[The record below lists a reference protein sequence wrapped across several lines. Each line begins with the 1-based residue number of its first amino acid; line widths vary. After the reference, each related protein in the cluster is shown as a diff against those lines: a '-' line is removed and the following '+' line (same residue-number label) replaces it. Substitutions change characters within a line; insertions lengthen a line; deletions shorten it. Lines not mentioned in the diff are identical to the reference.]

1 MCDKC
6 LCFHCVHCDDDYNC
20 KGGLC
25 WWCCNDGI
33 GEHLVEKCDKF
44 EKEVDIFTKKQY
56 NRLIKR
62 KRGKPMKYQLPNGKN
77 VTIPD
82 GEIKKSMLL
91 LNLSRTEAIQM
102 WLEDNDYME
111 NEEQAELDAKAK
123 KVKIVHD
130 AKDLAKEKKERKP
143 RTSKVSDTK
152 KEIFNFLEN
161 SLKNLENATV
171 SVEKEN
177 KLLII
182 TKNDKI
188 FKLDLVETRQK
199 GGKS

>member
-1 MCDKC
+1 
-6 LCFHCVHCDDDYNC
+6 
-20 KGGLC
+20 
-25 WWCCNDGI
+25 
-33 GEHLVEKCDKF
+33 
-44 EKEVDIFTKKQY
+44 
-56 NRLIKR
+56 
-62 KRGKPMKYQLPNGKN
+62 MKYQLPNGKN

-143 RTSKVSDTK
+143 RTSKVSDEK
-152 KEIFNFLEN
+152 KSLFDTILTNLDRNEN
-161 SLKNLENATV
+161 VSRENIEV
-171 SVEKEN
+171 LKEN
-177 KLLII
+177 KLILVNIGEKQFKIDLIEVRN
-182 TKNDKI
+182 KK
-188 FKLDLVETRQK
+188 K
-199 GGKS
+199 

>member
-1 MCDKC
+1 
-6 LCFHCVHCDDDYNC
+6 
-20 KGGLC
+20 
-25 WWCCNDGI
+25 
-33 GEHLVEKCDKF
+33 
-44 EKEVDIFTKKQY
+44 
-56 NRLIKR
+56 
-62 KRGKPMKYQLPNGKN
+62 MKYQLPNGKN
-77 VTIPD
+77 ITIPD
-82 GEIKKSMLL
+82 GEIKKSMELL
-91 LNLSRTEAIQM
+91 GLNQIEAVQM

-111 NEEQAELDAKAK
+111 NEEQAALDAKAK

-130 AKDLAKEKKERKP
+130 AKDLDKEKKERKP

-182 TKNDKI
+182 TKNGKI

>member
-1 MCDKC
+1 
-6 LCFHCVHCDDDYNC
+6 
-20 KGGLC
+20 
-25 WWCCNDGI
+25 
-33 GEHLVEKCDKF
+33 
-44 EKEVDIFTKKQY
+44 
-56 NRLIKR
+56 
-62 KRGKPMKYQLPNGKN
+62 MKYQLPNGKN

-82 GEIKKSMLL
+82 SEIKKSMELL
-91 LNLSRTEAIQM
+91 GLNKVEAIQM

-123 KVKIVHD
+123 KVKIIHD

-182 TKNDKI
+182 NKNGKI

-199 GGKS
+199 DKK